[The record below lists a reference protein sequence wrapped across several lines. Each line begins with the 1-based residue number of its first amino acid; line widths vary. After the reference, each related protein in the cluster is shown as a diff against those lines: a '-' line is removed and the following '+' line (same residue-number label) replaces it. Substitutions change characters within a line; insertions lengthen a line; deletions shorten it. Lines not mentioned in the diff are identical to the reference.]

1 MRWSQRFELASSSYI
16 EISAKFKLTD
26 RFCGVEQVLNNSSVK
41 RITEHMRSLGIKG
54 EVRALSDSARTAAEA
69 AAALGVA
76 QGQIASSIVFK
87 LPDGSPLLVI
97 TSGAHRVDTNLV
109 ASELNV
115 EKLHRADADYIKEVS
130 GISIGGV
137 SPFGW
142 ITKPTILIDKALDQ
156 FDVVWAAAGHAHAVF
171 PTTFAELVEHTG
183 GQPMIVAND

>member
-1 MRWSQRFELASSSYI
+1 
-16 EISAKFKLTD
+16 
-26 RFCGVEQVLNNSSVK
+26 
-41 RITEHMRSLGIKG
+41 MRSLGIKG

-69 AAALGVA
+69 AAALGVT